1 MPPAFDMINI
11 DKQDTRSLKITQAAC
26 DRLTLLFQE
35 EKQID
40 PSANPL
46 LALRVDAGG
55 CSGFQYFLDIIKG
68 PEDNAVILEYKNIK
82 VSIDGP
88 SLDLLQGSYIDFA
101 QELMGAAFVIRNPNA
116 ASSCG
121 CGSSFSVF

>member
-1 MPPAFDMINI
+1 M
-11 DKQDTRSLKITQAAC
+11 TSSCKISNNNELGYLSV
-26 DRLTLLFQE
+26 R
-35 EKQID
+35 
-40 PSANPL
+40 
-46 LALRVDAGG
+46 
-55 CSGFQYFLDIIKG
+55 
-68 PEDNAVILEYKNIK
+68 NIK